1 MAKNTCIIRVENLLK
16 KSSIKSIK
24 KQEIIN
30 AIKDAM
36 AEKKLSSI
44 DEVDVDA
51 VAKDVTAQMKAQK
64 QKNKINAIKDEI
76 LIRKTQ

>member
-1 MAKNTCIIRVENLLK
+1 
-16 KSSIKSIK
+16 
-24 KQEIIN
+24 
-30 AIKDAM
+30 M

-64 QKNKINAIKDEI
+64 QKNKINAILKLHLLNI
-76 LIRKTQ
+76 KKIFYSLYQRLIFCHFQ